1 MPFIMKTAIRKLAPL
16 GSLLLL
22 AAPAQG
28 ARQRVPTG
36 WVGGADLL
44 VGVGLPVEN
53 PIGGPGGAAPAL
65 QGQLR
70 LGHEL
75 GRGGRFGRVEGVA
88 AGFVSHPSGVSTWG
102 LDSTYAL
109 QGYGGLRYTTPL
121 FKVISFSAGGGYGGI
136 VAFGTPPDTPL
147 PRMADGHGPVLSGGF
162 DIGIRWVGLVVQADH
177 FFTAGQLTY
186 VMAGVRF
193 GR

>member
-1 MPFIMKTAIRKLAPL
+1 MRTVSRSILAL
-16 GSLLLL
+16 SAVLSLAS
-22 AAPAQG
+22 AAEA
-28 ARQRVPTG
+28 ARVPSG

-44 VGVGLPVEN
+44 LGVGLPVTN
-53 PIGGPGGAAPAL
+53 PVGGPAGVSPAL

-75 GRGGRFGRVEGVA
+75 GRGARFGRLEGVA
-88 AGFVSHPSGVSTWG
+88 AGFVVHPSGVSSWG

-121 FKVISFSAGGGYGGI
+121 LRIITFHGGVGYGGI
-136 VAFGTPPDTPL
+136 VAFGTPPMSIL
-147 PRMADGHGPVLSGGF
+147 PALADGHGPVVTAGF
-162 DIGIRWVGLVVQADH
+162 DIGIRWVGLVVEADH
-177 FFTAGQLTY
+177 FIMPGQLTY